1 MKASRLHVH
10 GSVDSLRYE
19 DAPDPH
25 PASGEVMIRVHA
37 AGVTPSE
44 LRWAPTAVTPSGS
57 PRPLPLILGHEFS
70 GEVAALGADA
80 SGFRVGDPVY
90 GLNDWFGDGACAEYC
105 RARVSDIA
113 RKPAALDHVQASV
126 VPISALT
133 AWQGLF
139 ARARLAAGQRV
150 LIHGGAGAVG
160 VFAVQLAHWRGAH
173 VIATVSRHNAD
184 FVRGL
189 GADEAIDY
197 RAVRFEDAVGEVD
210 VVFDAVGGETL
221 ARSWA
226 VLTRGGT
233 LVTIAASSE
242 SQRDQRTRDAFFIV
256 EAKPAQLDDLTGLMN
271 AGQLGPVVDGVF
283 PLSRARDAY
292 EYRPRRGKA
301 AIAVVEES

>member
-1 MKASRLHVH
+1 MKASRLHAYD
-10 GSVDSLRYE
+10 SVDSLRYE
-19 DAPDPH
+19 DAPDPQ
-25 PASGEVMIRVHA
+25 PTSGEVLIRVHA

-44 LRWAPTAVTPSGS
+44 LRWRPTSVTMSGS

-105 RARVSDIA
+105 RARVGDIA

-150 LIHGGAGAVG
+150 LVHGGAGAVG

-184 FVRGL
+184 LVRGL

-197 RAVRFEDAVGEVD
+197 RAVRFEDVAGEVD
-210 VVFDAVGGETL
+210 VVFDGVG
-221 ARSWA
+221 
-226 VLTRGGT
+226 
-233 LVTIAASSE
+233 
-242 SQRDQRTRDAFFIV
+242 
-256 EAKPAQLDDLTGLMN
+256 
-271 AGQLGPVVDGVF
+271 
-283 PLSRARDAY
+283 
-292 EYRPRRGKA
+292 
-301 AIAVVEES
+301 

>member
-1 MKASRLHVH
+1 MKASRLHAH
-10 GSVDSLRYE
+10 GSFDSLRYE
-19 DAPDPH
+19 DAPDPL
-25 PASGEVMIRVHA
+25 PAAGEVLIRVHA
-37 AGVTPSE
+37 AGATPSE
-44 LRWAPTAVTPSGS
+44 LQWTPTSVTTSGA

-70 GEVAALGADA
+70 GEVAALGADV
-80 SGFRVGDPVY
+80 SGFRVGDAVY

-105 RARVSDIA
+105 RARITDIA
-113 RKPAALDHVQASV
+113 PKPAALDHVQASV

-139 ARARLAAGQRV
+139 DRARLGAGQRV

-160 VFAVQLAHWRGAH
+160 VFAVQLAHWRRAH

-210 VVFDAVGGETL
+210 VVFDAVGGDAL

-226 VLTRGGT
+226 VLKRGGT
-233 LVTIAASSE
+233 LVTVAASSE
-242 SQRDQRTRDAFFIV
+242 RQRDQRTTDAFFIV
-256 EAKPAQLDDLTGLMN
+256 AAKRAQLEDLTGLMN
-271 AGQLGPVVDGVF
+271 AGQLGPVVDRVF
-283 PLSRARDAY
+283 PLSQARDAY
-292 EYRPRRGKA
+292 EYRPQRGKA
-301 AIAVVEES
+301 AIAVVDGP